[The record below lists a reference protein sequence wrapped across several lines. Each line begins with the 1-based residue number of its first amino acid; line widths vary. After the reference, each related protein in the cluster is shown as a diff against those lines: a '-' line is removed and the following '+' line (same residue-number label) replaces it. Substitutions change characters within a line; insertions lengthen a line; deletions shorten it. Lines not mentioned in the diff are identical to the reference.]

1 MTSESLKTEFLDEEI
16 LEDRREMILTKRVTK
31 DLIQDLQE
39 PLELARSA
47 QVKSI
52 RLEIAQI

>member
-16 LEDRREMILTKRVTK
+16 LEDRREMILTKKVTK